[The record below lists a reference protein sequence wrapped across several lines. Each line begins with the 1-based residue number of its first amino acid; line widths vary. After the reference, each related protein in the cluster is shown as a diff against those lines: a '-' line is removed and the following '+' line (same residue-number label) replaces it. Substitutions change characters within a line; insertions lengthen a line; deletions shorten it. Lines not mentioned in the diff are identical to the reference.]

1 MATAT
6 PDDERAAASIYTSLS
21 SYVITASLGVIAAQ
35 AALATFVL
43 DKRDHLLWFYIWMVW
58 GLDRERCEHRP
69 LGGRGIVHI
78 ASDGFDGEWT
88 LKPKGGDLFNYQAI
102 FCLLGMALLL
112 GSLFSGTPK
121 VESSPVTQEILNN
134 SKIRCRNCSSRL
146 ILCRPKS
153 QRPQK
158 KKSTPPASPPRR
170 HPTPSRKCI
179 DDVARPGK
187 TRRQTRL

>member
-43 DKRDHLLWFYIWMVW
+43 DKRDHLLWFDLWMVA
-58 GLDRERCEHRP
+58 GLIASVLSIV
-69 LGGRGIVHI
+69 LGGRGIADI

-112 GSLFSGTPK
+112 MFAL
-121 VESSPVTQEILNN
+121 
-134 SKIRCRNCSSRL
+134 
-146 ILCRPKS
+146 
-153 QRPQK
+153 
-158 KKSTPPASPPRR
+158 
-170 HPTPSRKCI
+170 
-179 DDVARPGK
+179 
-187 TRRQTRL
+187 

>member
-43 DKRDHLLWFYIWMVW
+43 DKRDHLLWFYICMVS
-58 GLDRERCEHRP
+58 GLIASVVSIV
-69 LGGRGIVHI
+69 LGGRGIADI
-78 ASDGFDGEWT
+78 ASEGFDGEWT

-112 GSLFSGTPK
+112 CSLFSGTPK
-121 VESSPVTQEILNN
+121 VKSSPVTQGIQQLKDMVQNLQIQVDTLRTQVSKAAEENN
-134 SKIRCRNCSSRL
+134 
-146 ILCRPKS
+146 
-153 QRPQK
+153 
-158 KKSTPPASPPRR
+158 TPPAFPPKH
-170 HPTPSRKCI
+170 HPALSRK
-179 DDVARPGK
+179 AHR
-187 TRRQTRL
+187 

>member
-43 DKRDHLLWFYIWMVW
+43 DKRDHLLWFYICMVA
-58 GLDRERCEHRP
+58 GLIASVVSIV
-69 LGGRGIVHI
+69 LGGRGIADI

-112 GSLFSGTPK
+112 CSLFSGSTK
-121 VESSPVTQEILNN
+121 VESSPVTQEIQQLKDTVQKLQLQVDALRTQV
-134 SKIRCRNCSSRL
+134 SKAAEEKN
-146 ILCRPKS
+146 
-153 QRPQK
+153 
-158 KKSTPPASPPRR
+158 TPPASSPRH
-170 HPTPSRKCI
+170 HPAPSRR
-179 DDVARPGK
+179 AHR
-187 TRRQTRL
+187 

>member
-43 DKRDHLLWFYIWMVW
+43 DKRDHLLWFYICMVA
-58 GLDRERCEHRP
+58 GLIASVVSIV
-69 LGGRGIVHI
+69 LGGRGIADI

-112 GSLFSGTPK
+112 CSLFSGSTK
-121 VESSPVTQEILNN
+121 VESSPVTQEIQQLKDTVQKLQLQVDALRTQV
-134 SKIRCRNCSSRL
+134 SKAAEEKN
-146 ILCRPKS
+146 
-153 QRPQK
+153 
-158 KKSTPPASPPRR
+158 TPPASSPR
-170 HPTPSRKCI
+170 HHQAPSRR
-179 DDVARPGK
+179 AHR
-187 TRRQTRL
+187 

>member
-43 DKRDHLLWFYIWMVW
+43 DKRDHLLWFYIWMIS
-58 GLDRERCEHRP
+58 GLVASVLSIV
-69 LGGRGIVHI
+69 LGGRGIADI

-102 FCLLGMALLL
+102 SASWVWPCFYVR
-112 GSLFSGTPK
+112 SLVAP
-121 VESSPVTQEILNN
+121 
-134 SKIRCRNCSSRL
+134 
-146 ILCRPKS
+146 
-153 QRPQK
+153 QRW
-158 KKSTPPASPPRR
+158 RV
-170 HPTPSRKCI
+170 HP
-179 DDVARPGK
+179 
-187 TRRQTRL
+187 

>member
-43 DKRDHLLWFYIWMVW
+43 DKRDHLLWFYIWMVA
-58 GLDRERCEHRP
+58 GLIASVVSIV
-69 LGGRGIVHI
+69 LGGRGIADI
-78 ASDGFDGEWT
+78 ASEGFDGEWT

-112 GSLFSGTPK
+112 CSLFSGTPK
-121 VESSPVTQEILNN
+121 VESSPVTQEIQQLKDTVQKLQIQVDTLRSQV
-134 SKIRCRNCSSRL
+134 SKAAEEKN
-146 ILCRPKS
+146 
-153 QRPQK
+153 
-158 KKSTPPASPPRR
+158 TPPAPQPRHHPSPPRKAHR
-170 HPTPSRKCI
+170 
-179 DDVARPGK
+179 
-187 TRRQTRL
+187 

>member
-43 DKRDHLLWFYIWMVW
+43 DKRDHLLWFYIWMVS
-58 GLDRERCEHRP
+58 GLIASVVSIV
-69 LGGRGIVHI
+69 LGGRGIADI

-112 GSLFSGTPK
+112 SSLFSGSTK
-121 VESSPVTQEILNN
+121 VETPPVTQEIQQLKDTVQKLQIQVDTLRTQV
-134 SKIRCRNCSSRL
+134 SKAAEEKN
-146 ILCRPKS
+146 
-153 QRPQK
+153 
-158 KKSTPPASPPRR
+158 TPPASLPKR
-170 HPTPSRKCI
+170 HPAPSRR
-179 DDVARPGK
+179 AHR
-187 TRRQTRL
+187 

>member
-43 DKRDHLLWFYIWMVW
+43 DKRDHLLWFYICMVS
-58 GLDRERCEHRP
+58 GVIASVVSIV
-69 LGGRGIVHI
+69 LGGRGIADI
-78 ASDGFDGEWT
+78 ASEGFDGEWT

-112 GSLFSGTPK
+112 CSLFSGSTK
-121 VESSPVTQEILNN
+121 VESSPVTQEIQQLKDTVQKLQLQVDTLRSQV
-134 SKIRCRNCSSRL
+134 SKAAEEKNTL
-146 ILCRPKS
+146 
-153 QRPQK
+153 
-158 KKSTPPASPPRR
+158 PASPPKR
-170 HPTPSRKCI
+170 HPAPSRK
-179 DDVARPGK
+179 AHR
-187 TRRQTRL
+187 

>member
-21 SYVITASLGVIAAQ
+21 SYVITASLGVIPAQ

-43 DKRDHLLWFYIWMVW
+43 DKRDHLLWFYIWMVS
-58 GLDRERCEHRP
+58 GLIASVVSIV
-69 LGGRGIVHI
+69 LGGRGIADI

-102 FCLLGMALLL
+102 FCLLGLALLL

-121 VESSPVTQEILNN
+121 VESSPVTQEIQQLKDTVQKLQLQVDTLQTQV
-134 SKIRCRNCSSRL
+134 SKAAEE
-146 ILCRPKS
+146 
-153 QRPQK
+153 
-158 KKSTPPASPPRR
+158 KSTPPASPPRR
-170 HPTPSRKCI
+170 HPTPSRK
-179 DDVARPGK
+179 AHR
-187 TRRQTRL
+187 

>member
-43 DKRDHLLWFYIWMVW
+43 DKRDHLLWFYLWIVS
-58 GLDRERCEHRP
+58 GLIASVVSIV
-69 LGGRGIVHI
+69 LGGRGIADI

-112 GSLFSGTPK
+112 CSLFSGSPK
-121 VESSPVTQEILNN
+121 VENSPVTQEIQQLKDTVQKLQLQVDSLRSQV
-134 SKIRCRNCSSRL
+134 SKAAEEKN
-146 ILCRPKS
+146 
-153 QRPQK
+153 
-158 KKSTPPASPPRR
+158 TPPPSTPRR
-170 HPTPSRKCI
+170 HPAPSRKGH
-179 DDVARPGK
+179 R
-187 TRRQTRL
+187 